1 MSNHEDV
8 TIRRATAADLVQIVA
23 LLADDEIG
31 VGRESPD
38 DLRPYRHAYDVIE
51 SDKHELL
58 VVATQYGQVIG
69 TLQLSLL
76 PGLSRKGAF
85 RAQIEGVRI
94 ARGQRGS
101 ALGTHLMEWAVVQ
114 ARSWGCQLVQLT
126 SDKARI
132 DAHRFYERIGFTAT
146 HEGFKMTL

>member
-8 TIRRATAADLVQIVA
+8 TIRRATAADLAQIVA

-31 VGRESPD
+31 VSRESPD
-38 DLRPYRHAYDVIE
+38 DLTPYQHAFEVIE

-58 VVATQYGQVIG
+58 VVAARDGEVIG

-85 RAQIEGVRI
+85 RAQIEGVRV

-101 ALGTHLMEWAVVQ
+101 ALGTHLIEWAIAQ
-114 ARSWGCQLVQLT
+114 ARSWDCQLVQLT

-132 DAHRFYERIGFTAT
+132 DAHRFYEKIGFTAT